1 MPIADK
7 TSGICQR
14 SFAWTLHLFFKP
26 PFSKSIYPTSFRRQ
40 IYHFV
45 NTIPNKSNKMSHF
58 IDKRLSFS
66 IFKDLDSFF
75 LDFKIREIRSAGK
88 QRGAKSQTR
97 IHTKRT
103 VIARIRQRNYSFC
116 VTLLKYYLL
125 IEWETDRRAR
135 PLARR
140 RASTLRPSAVDI
152 LKRKPCLFTLFLFEG
167 WNVLFIFVSYFVI
180 IQYFGLQK

>member
-1 MPIADK
+1 MPTVDK

-75 LDFKIREIRSAGK
+75 QTS
-88 QRGAKSQTR
+88 KSEKSGVQASKEAQKADAYTHKKNR
-97 IHTKRT
+97 HRKNATT
-103 VIARIRQRNYSFC
+103 ELFVLRNPIK
-116 VTLLKYYLL
+116 VLL
-125 IEWETDRRAR
+125 IDRVRNRQTCTTFSTTASKH
-135 PLARR
+135 LASVGSRH
-140 RASTLRPSAVDI
+140 S
-152 LKRKPCLFTLFLFEG
+152 
-167 WNVLFIFVSYFVI
+167 
-180 IQYFGLQK
+180 

>member
-45 NTIPNKSNKMSHF
+45 NTIPNKSNKMSYF

-88 QRGAKSQTR
+88 QRDAKKTRRVYTQKEPSSQEYDNGT
-97 IHTKRT
+97 
-103 VIARIRQRNYSFC
+103 IR
-116 VTLLKYYLL
+116 
-125 IEWETDRRAR
+125 
-135 PLARR
+135 
-140 RASTLRPSAVDI
+140 SA
-152 LKRKPCLFTLFLFEG
+152 
-167 WNVLFIFVSYFVI
+167 
-180 IQYFGLQK
+180 

>member
-1 MPIADK
+1 
-7 TSGICQR
+7 
-14 SFAWTLHLFFKP
+14 
-26 PFSKSIYPTSFRRQ
+26 
-40 IYHFV
+40 
-45 NTIPNKSNKMSHF
+45 MSLF

-88 QRGAKSQTR
+88 QRDAKSQTR

-125 IEWETDRRAR
+125 IE
-135 PLARR
+135 
-140 RASTLRPSAVDI
+140 
-152 LKRKPCLFTLFLFEG
+152 
-167 WNVLFIFVSYFVI
+167 
-180 IQYFGLQK
+180 

>member
-14 SFAWTLHLFFKP
+14 SFALTLHLFFKP

-40 IYHFV
+40 IYHFA

-75 LDFKIREIRSAGK
+75 LDFKIREIRSTGK
-88 QRGAKSQTR
+88 QRGAKKPDAYTHKKNR
-97 IHTKRT
+97 YRKNTT
-103 VIARIRQRNYSFC
+103 TELFVLRNPIK
-116 VTLLKYYLL
+116 VLL
-125 IEWETDRRAR
+125 IDRVRNRQTCTTFSTTASKH
-135 PLARR
+135 LASVGSRH
-140 RASTLRPSAVDI
+140 S
-152 LKRKPCLFTLFLFEG
+152 
-167 WNVLFIFVSYFVI
+167 
-180 IQYFGLQK
+180 

>member
-1 MPIADK
+1 
-7 TSGICQR
+7 
-14 SFAWTLHLFFKP
+14 
-26 PFSKSIYPTSFRRQ
+26 
-40 IYHFV
+40 
-45 NTIPNKSNKMSHF
+45 MSHF

-88 QRGAKSQTR
+88 QRGAKDQTC

-125 IEWETDRRAR
+125 IE
-135 PLARR
+135 
-140 RASTLRPSAVDI
+140 
-152 LKRKPCLFTLFLFEG
+152 
-167 WNVLFIFVSYFVI
+167 
-180 IQYFGLQK
+180 

>member
-1 MPIADK
+1 MPTVDK

-88 QRGAKSQTR
+88 QRGAKNRRVYTQKEPSSQECDNGT
-97 IHTKRT
+97 
-103 VIARIRQRNYSFC
+103 IR
-116 VTLLKYYLL
+116 
-125 IEWETDRRAR
+125 
-135 PLARR
+135 
-140 RASTLRPSAVDI
+140 SA
-152 LKRKPCLFTLFLFEG
+152 
-167 WNVLFIFVSYFVI
+167 
-180 IQYFGLQK
+180 

>member
-58 IDKRLSFS
+58 IDKDCLFPFLKIWIR
-66 IFKDLDSFF
+66 FF
-75 LDFKIREIRSAGK
+75 RF
-88 QRGAKSQTR
+88 QN
-97 IHTKRT
+97 
-103 VIARIRQRNYSFC
+103 QRNPECRQAKRRKRPDVYTHKKNRHRKNTTTELF
-116 VTLLKYYLL
+116 VLRNPIKVLL
-125 IEWETDRRAR
+125 IDRVRNRQTCTTFSTTASKH
-135 PLARR
+135 LASVGSRH
-140 RASTLRPSAVDI
+140 S
-152 LKRKPCLFTLFLFEG
+152 
-167 WNVLFIFVSYFVI
+167 
-180 IQYFGLQK
+180 